1 MSDRS
6 ASRVR
11 CEACGTPPSRTRR
24 AGRAAALLALALLL
38 AGGATTGCGGR
49 ATTHHKPGTS
59 HEQASGDVGT
69 LLAAEDGAGHRLREV
84 PAEGA
89 PEVQLTARPDSED
102 GWNLQLAVKNFHFTP
117 DSTGG
122 AALPGAGHAHLELD
136 GRKLARLYGPW
147 FHLPAAQV
155 PEGAHT
161 LTVRLY
167 ADDHT
172 AWAVAGKPV
181 EGTLQLTAT
190 AGQTGHGHT
199 APPPAPSASAPAPP
213 PSPETPQADR
223 TVTVTV
229 RDGKVSPAPGRV
241 EVARGERVALRVTSD
256 RADTLHVHGFDKE
269 LALPAGQEATL
280 ILTAD
285 RTGLFEVETHES
297 RLVLTQLLVR

>member
-1 MSDRS
+1 MSGDDTATGRIRCDACAAPGR
-6 ASRVR
+6 ASRR
-11 CEACGTPPSRTRR
+11 RGRTTRT
-24 AGRAAALLALALLL
+24 AVLLAVALLL
-38 AGGATTGCGGR
+38 VGGAAAGCGGR
-49 ATTHHKPGTS
+49 ATTHHKPGTT
-59 HEQASGDVGT
+59 HEQASGGVGT
-69 LLAAEDGAGHRLREV
+69 LLTAEDGSGHRLREV

-89 PEVQLTARPDSED
+89 PEVQLTARPDSVD
-102 GWNLQLAVKNFHFTP
+102 GWNLQLTVKNYRFTP

-136 GRKLARLYGPW
+136 GRKLARLYGTW
-147 FHLPAAQV
+147 YHLPAAQV

-172 AWAVAGKPV
+172 AWAVSGKPV

-190 AGQTGHGHT
+190 PGQTGGHGHT
-199 APPPAPSASAPAPP
+199 PP
-213 PSPETPQADR
+213 PSPEQPPAAPEADR

-229 RDGKVSPAPGRV
+229 RDGKVSPAPART
-241 EVARGERVALRVTSD
+241 EVRRGERVALRVTSD
-256 RADTLHVHGFDKE
+256 RADTLHVHGYDKE

-297 RLVLTQLLVR
+297 GLVLTQLLVR